1 MEPINVEPT
10 AHSPRIIFDLNGKL
24 LLEGRSIPEDVDK
37 LFNPLVEFIQNLT
50 VEDVV
55 FDINLEY
62 FNTATSKC
70 LLDLLKNLD
79 ANNRI
84 ENVLINWYY
93 EADDE
98 DSLEMAE
105 MYEECLLKLEFRYVE
120 YTQSLSLFE
129 QRIIQSRV

>member
-10 AHSPRIIFDLNGKL
+10 AHSPRITFDLNGKL

-79 ANNRI
+79 ANNKI

-105 MYEECLLKLEFRYVE
+105 MYEECLLKLEFRYIE
-120 YTQSLSLFE
+120 YTQSFSLFE
-129 QRIIQSRV
+129 QRVIQSRV